1 MNEKTLKPT
10 LTRKDFVSDQD
21 VRWCPGCGD
30 YSILTQTQK
39 IMPEFD
45 IPKEKIV
52 FVAGIGCSSRFPYYM
67 NTYGFHTIHGRAPT
81 IASGIKISNPDLNV
95 WVITGDGDALSI
107 GGNHLIHVLRR
118 NLDLNIIMFNNE
130 IYGLTKGQYSPTSKF
145 GQKTKSSPFGSIDMP
160 FNTPSVV
167 LGAKAT
173 FFARTIDSQPKH
185 LQYTLRRSQEH
196 IGSSFIEV
204 FQNCIIFND
213 KAFSHVTDRDVR
225 DDNVIDLKNGE
236 PMIFGKNQDKGIKLD
251 GFSPEVV
258 SIKDNV
264 STDDL
269 LIHDEKDRNLASIL
283 ANFTENE
290 SLPTPIG
297 VFYSEEKPRYE
308 ELLEEQLKESI
319 KNMGNGGLNK
329 LIAGSDSW
337 KVS

>member
-1 MNEKTLKPT
+1 MYK
-10 LTRKDFVSDQD
+10 RQ
-21 VRWCPGCGD
+21 
-30 YSILTQTQK
+30 
-39 IMPEFD
+39 
-45 IPKEKIV
+45 
-52 FVAGIGCSSRFPYYM
+52 
-67 NTYGFHTIHGRAPT
+67 
-81 IASGIKISNPDLNV
+81 V

-118 NLDLNIIMFNNE
+118 NLDLNIVMFNNE

-269 LIHDEKDRNLASIL
+269 LIHDEKNRNLASIL

-319 KNMGNGGLNK
+319 KNMGNGDLNK

>member
-118 NLDLNIIMFNNE
+118 NLDLNIVMFNNE

-319 KNMGNGGLNK
+319 KNMGNGDLNK